1 MRIHFFFF
9 WLYSNAL
16 LKWRSASTSPPSSP
30 WRVVFCQPPHRRD
43 VWGPPYLPRWLCHRI
58 FTSWIVAELPSCC
71 RRAGTR
77 MWRPAAAPP
86 LSLPWGV
93 ARSERLPE
101 TTSLHLGNIV
111 IRDDTT
117 LAALGRE
124 LIAVNVP
131 SCVCNTEDGREAEE
145 TQSRAPS
152 PCVAPA
158 ASAVATASPLPTT
171 ATRTNNFVKVS
182 DTSAV
187 QAEKSAMVV
196 SVSRVSHERNFHE
209 SLRGSGYVI
218 VE

>member
-1 MRIHFFFF
+1 MLPLR
-9 WLYSNAL
+9 WNAYV
-16 LKWRSASTSPPSSP
+16 KASCS
-30 WRVVFCQPPHRRD
+30 
-43 VWGPPYLPRWLCHRI
+43 
-58 FTSWIVAELPSCC
+58 
-71 RRAGTR
+71 
-77 MWRPAAAPP
+77 AAA
-86 LSLPWGV
+86 LATLRCCQV
-93 ARSERLPE
+93 RATTR

-131 SCVCNTEDGREAEE
+131 SCVCSTEDGREAEE

-158 ASAVATASPLPTT
+158 ASAAATASPLPTT
-171 ATRTNNFVKVS
+171 ATRTNNFVKVL

-196 SVSRVSHERNFHE
+196 SASRVSHERNFHE